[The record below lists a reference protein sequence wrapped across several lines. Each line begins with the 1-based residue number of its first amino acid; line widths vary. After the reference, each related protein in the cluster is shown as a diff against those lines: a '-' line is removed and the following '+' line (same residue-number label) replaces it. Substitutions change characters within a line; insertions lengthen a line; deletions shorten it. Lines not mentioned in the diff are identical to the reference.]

1 MDTEF
6 APPLLL
12 KMRFR
17 SGAKSMACDPL
28 IKTSYVLQDLAVGVE
43 HHHVRASRD
52 KDVVCYRIGFEIVP
66 APLAAQNNL
75 SNKMIICRR

>member
-6 APPLLL
+6 ALPLLV

-17 SGAKSMACDPL
+17 SGCEIDGVRSC
-28 IKTSYVLQDLAVGVE
+28 KTSYVLQDLAVGVE

-66 APLAAQNNL
+66 ARVTAQNDL
-75 SNKMIICRR
+75 FNKMIICRR